1 MKSAQV
7 KRYGSSEVIEI
18 NQMTPTP
25 NLAAGKVLVV
35 VKVAGINPIDW
46 KIREGYMQ
54 QMIPLQFPSTL
65 GMDFSGVI
73 KQVGQG
79 VSPSDFRHDDEVY
92 GQAGVTNGGSG
103 AFAESA
109 LANAER
115 IAHKPKRLSHVEA
128 AALPLVGVSAWQA
141 LVENIGL
148 SKDQKILIHGGAGA
162 FAELALVDKD
172 SIAHKPKTLNHIEAA
187 ALPLVG
193 VSAWQAIV
201 ENIGLSKDKK
211 ILIHGGAGG
220 IGSIAIQLAKKLD
233 AYVATTASTNDKQFV
248 QELGADEV
256 IDYKSQNFEDILH
269 DYDAVFDTVGGETYR
284 RSFKVIKKGGGIIVS
299 MLEQPNSELMNQ
311 YGIKAIFQFT
321 QVNRERLTKLAQ
333 WVDQNNIR
341 VNVEKT
347 FSLDEAG
354 KALDYQKDVHPRG
367 KVVLTV

>member
-1 MKSAQV
+1 MKSAQI

-18 NQMTPTP
+18 DQMTPTP
-25 NLAAGKVLVV
+25 NLAAGKVLVDL
-35 VKVAGINPIDW
+35 KVAGINPIDW

-73 KQVGQG
+73 KQVGEG
-79 VSPSDFRHDDEVY
+79 VSPSDFKQDDEVY

-103 AFAESA
+103 AFAELA

-141 LVENIGL
+141 IVENIGL
-148 SKDQKILIHGGAGA
+148 SKDQ
-162 FAELALVDKD
+162 
-172 SIAHKPKTLNHIEAA
+172 
-187 ALPLVG
+187 
-193 VSAWQAIV
+193 
-201 ENIGLSKDKK
+201 K

-248 QELGADEV
+248 QELGADQV

-284 RSFKVIKKGGGIIVS
+284 RSFKVLKKGGGIIVS

-311 YGIKAIFQFT
+311 YGIKTIFQFT